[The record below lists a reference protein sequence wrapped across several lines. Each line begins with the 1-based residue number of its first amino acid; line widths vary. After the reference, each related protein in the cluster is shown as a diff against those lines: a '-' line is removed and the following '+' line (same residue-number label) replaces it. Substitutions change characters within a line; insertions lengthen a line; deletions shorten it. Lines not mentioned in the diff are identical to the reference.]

1 MTDINTTLR
10 GNQQEKEDPKS
21 PGTIAKKIFKG
32 LFAIV
37 LAVAIWTLS
46 SWQLPVI
53 VETVNCLYKNR
64 SDKPCPYPSNE
75 NAPPYSS
82 RKGKFDMDPFQ
93 AFLNIVMSTI
103 SGGLI
108 GLSRGVKCCPPGG
121 KLPVATAVPVMK
133 GGMKGGNV
141 ANELTKFNLQIGD
154 MGWKPFDIYSNNI
167 GWPYDEVKKDFPFG
181 FNYWLGSS
189 QIKSWSIPR
198 QVAQGIFLILANL
211 MNPEMGET
219 MSWGMK
225 GIITTLLPVIFGTM
239 LTWAWL
245 VSVISTIWGGFLQ
258 HIFKGNFAG
267 MTWGFFC
274 TWAII
279 LFNMFIQPLELLGS
293 FFIIPGLR
301 GGRTWVKANWR
312 SMKNGGY
319 REIVLTTAF
328 IAFIGVVLSA
338 FYPLLSQQ
346 K

>member
-1 MTDINTTLR
+1 MADINTTLR
-10 GNQQEKEDPKS
+10 GNNEEKEDPKS
-21 PGTIAKKIFKG
+21 PGVIAKKIIQG
-32 LFAIV
+32 LIFII
-37 LAVAIWTLS
+37 LAVAVWTMS

-53 VETVNCLYKNR
+53 VETVNCMFKNR
-64 SDKPCPYPSNE
+64 PDKPCPFPTNE

-93 AFLNIVMSTI
+93 AFLNIVMSTL

-121 KLPVATAVPVMK
+121 NLPVATAVPVMK

-198 QVAQGIFLILANL
+198 QVAQGIFLFLANL

-219 MSWGMK
+219 MSWAMK
-225 GIITTLLPVIFGTM
+225 GLITTLLPVIFTTM
-239 LTWAWL
+239 LSWAWI
-245 VSVISTIWGGFLQ
+245 VSLISTIWGGFFQ
-258 HIFKGNFAG
+258 HIFNGNFAG
-267 MTWGFFC
+267 MVWGFFA
-274 TWAII
+274 TWALII
-279 LFNMFIQPLELLGS
+279 FNMFIQPMELLGS
-293 FFIIPGLR
+293 FFVIPGLR
-301 GGRTWVKANWR
+301 GGRQWVKANWR
-312 SMKNGGY
+312 STKNGGY

-328 IAFIGVVLSA
+328 VAFIGVVLSA
-338 FYPLLSQQ
+338 FYPLLSQN
-346 K
+346 